1 VVAEVL
7 TANTANE
14 TLVMFHHILDALG
27 VPFVSKY
34 LNSELHCFKK
44 ISAIQIH

>member
-1 VVAEVL
+1 VVVEVH

-14 TLVMFHHILDALG
+14 TLAVFHHILDALG
-27 VPFVSKY
+27 VPFVSK

-44 ISAIQIH
+44 ISAIKIH